1 MALSDMF
8 HPSQVEMFRVSI
20 SSLAEAQ
27 GVGEMILKD
36 WAPNTRAALA
46 VAEYARD
53 HGKLFAFKD
62 AAMTAFWRDGSDLE
76 DEAVLTQL
84 LLDVGLDVTA
94 GLAARTDTL
103 YLNRVTAM
111 RKEASAANVTGIPTM
126 IFDNGAKIIGAQR
139 WDVFVET
146 AKEAGAKQL

>member
-1 MALSDMF
+1 MALSEMF
-8 HPSQVEMFRVSI
+8 HPSQIEMFKVSI

-53 HGKLFAFKD
+53 QGKLFLFKD

-76 DEAVLTQL
+76 DEAVLTKL

-94 GLAARTDTL
+94 GLSARSDTL
-103 YLNRVTAM
+103 YLNRVDAM
-111 RKEASAANVTGIPTM
+111 REEANAANVTGIPTM
-126 IFDNGAKIIGAQR
+126 VFENGAKIIGAQR

-146 AKEAGAKQL
+146 AKEAKAKQL